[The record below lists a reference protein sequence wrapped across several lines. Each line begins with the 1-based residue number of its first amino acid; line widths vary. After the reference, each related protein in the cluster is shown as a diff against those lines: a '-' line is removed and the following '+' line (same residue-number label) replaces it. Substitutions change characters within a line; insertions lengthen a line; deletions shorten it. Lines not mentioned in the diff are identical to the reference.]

1 MLSQPKLI
9 TVQSDRPTPK
19 YHVYYDEWTG
29 EIKNVTSKLKKSEY
43 LNFVTDDNA
52 AAEIMMGILNP
63 KNFLAIETPDG
74 MSIVHKDSALKI
86 KKAEDQLS
94 KVKVVPTTI
103 DSDINIIFYLDS
115 WKLEV
120 NINQDTLYKL
130 TGRRFNKKFSKADNT
145 ENTELDLYLIKHSNP
160 LILVD
165 TIKIDPIELIN
176 NGFMI
181 FDMSHLVTK
190 VGLGDI
196 DVLTRRIFK
205 SYGLKIKQNYVTTD
219 YHTRKSHRR
228 VHADINKNTKS
239 WSTFNISPSTEGW
252 IIKSNFDDPHEQ
264 KIYKDLV
271 IFLTGNNPNELK
283 DKINIPYEKMGQK
296 QEFLVK
302 TKVDPTT
309 CKLLLGEEGRN
320 ITFKYE
326 EIEYVKPGK
335 Y

>member
-1 MLSQPKLI
+1 MLSQPNLI

-29 EIKNVTSKLKKSEY
+29 EIKNVTSKLKKSDY
-43 LNFVTDDNA
+43 LNFVTDDNT

-63 KNFLAIETPDG
+63 KNFLVMDTPDG
-74 MSIVHKDSALKI
+74 LHIVHKNSALKL

-94 KVKVVPTTI
+94 KIRVVPVTV
-103 DSDINIIFYLDS
+103 DSDINVIFYMDS

-130 TGRRFNKKFSKADNT
+130 TGKRFNNKFSKADNT
-145 ENTELDLYLIKHSNP
+145 ENTELDLYLIKHNNP
-160 LILVD
+160 LILLD

-181 FDMSHLVTK
+181 FDMLHLATK
-190 VGLGDI
+190 IGLGDI

-228 VHADINKNTKS
+228 MHIDILNTTR
-239 WSTFNISPSTEGW
+239 WCTFTVSPSTGGW
-252 IIKSNFDDPHEQ
+252 IIKSNFDDPTEQ
-264 KIYKDLV
+264 KIYKDLT
-271 IFLTGNNPNELK
+271 IFLTGNTPNELK
-283 DKINIPYEKMGQK
+283 DKIKIPYEKIGQK

-309 CKLLLGEEGRN
+309 CKLLMGEEGRN

>member
-1 MLSQPKLI
+1 MLSQPNLI
-9 TVQSDRPTPK
+9 TVASDRPTPK

-29 EIKNVTSKLKKSEY
+29 EIKNVTSKLKKSDY
-43 LNFVTDDNA
+43 LNFVTDDNT

-63 KNFLAIETPDG
+63 KNFLVMDTPDG
-74 MSIVHKDSALKI
+74 SRIVHKNSALKI

-94 KVKVVPTTI
+94 KIRVVPVTV
-103 DSDINIIFYLDS
+103 DSDINIIFYMDS

-130 TGRRFNKKFSKADNT
+130 TGKRFNTKFSKDDNT
-145 ENTELDLYLIKHSNP
+145 ENTELDLYLIKHNNP

-181 FDMSHLVTK
+181 FDMSHLATK
-190 VGLGDI
+190 IGLGDI

-228 VHADINKNTKS
+228 MHIDILDTS
-239 WSTFNISPSTEGW
+239 RWCTFTVSPSTGGW
-252 IIKSNFDDPHEQ
+252 IIKSNFDDPNEQ
-264 KIYKDLV
+264 KIYKDLT

-283 DKINIPYEKMGQK
+283 DKIKIPFEKIGQK

-309 CKLLLGEEGRN
+309 CKLLMGEEGRN

>member
-1 MLSQPKLI
+1 MLSQPNLI
-9 TVQSDRPTPK
+9 TVISDRPTPK

-29 EIKNVTSKLKKSEY
+29 EVKNVTSKFKKSEY
-43 LNFVTDDNA
+43 PNFVTDDNT
-52 AAEIMMGILNP
+52 AAEIMMGTINP
-63 KNFLAIETPDG
+63 KNFLVLDTPSG
-74 MSIVHKDSALKI
+74 THIVHRDSALKI
-86 KKAEDQLS
+86 KKAEDELS
-94 KVKVVPTTI
+94 KVKVVPVTV

-130 TGRRFNKKFSKADNT
+130 TGKRFNKKFSKSDNT
-145 ENTELDLYLIKHSNP
+145 QNTELDLYLIKHNNP

-181 FDMSHLVTK
+181 FDMSHLITK
-190 VGLGDI
+190 IGLGDI

-219 YHTRKSHRR
+219 YHTRKSHKR
-228 VHADINKNTKS
+228 VHADILDTTM
-239 WSTFNISPSTEGW
+239 WSTFTISPSTGGW

-264 KIYKDLV
+264 KIYRDLT

-283 DKINIPYEKMGQK
+283 DKIKIPYEKIGQK

-309 CKLLLGEEGRN
+309 CKLLMGEEGRN

>member
-9 TVQSDRPTPK
+9 TVISDRPTPK

-29 EIKNVTSKLKKSEY
+29 EIKNVTSKLKKSDY

-52 AAEIMMGILNP
+52 AAEIMMGVLNP
-63 KNFLAIETPDG
+63 KNFIVMDTTDG
-74 MSIVHKDSALKI
+74 SRIVHKDSALKI

-94 KVKVVPTTI
+94 KIRVVPVTV
-103 DSDINIIFYLDS
+103 DSDINVIFYMDS

-130 TGRRFNKKFSKADNT
+130 TGKRFNTKFSKSDNI
-145 ENTELDLYLIKHSNP
+145 ENTELDLYLIKHNNP

-181 FDMSHLVTK
+181 FDMSHLATK
-190 VGLGDI
+190 IGLGDI

-219 YHTRKSHRR
+219 YHTRKSHKR
-228 VHADINKNTKS
+228 VHVEINDTNR
-239 WSTFNISPSTEGW
+239 WCTFTVSPSTEGW
-252 IIKSNFDDPHEQ
+252 IIKSNFDDPAEQ
-264 KIYKDLV
+264 KIYRDLT
-271 IFLTGNNPNELK
+271 IFLTSKDPNCLQ
-283 DKINIPYEKMGQK
+283 DKIKIPLEKMGQK

-309 CKLLLGEEGRN
+309 CKLLMGEEGRN

-326 EIEYVKPGK
+326 EIEYVESGK

>member
-9 TVQSDRPTPK
+9 TVISDKPTPK

-29 EIKNVTSKLKKSEY
+29 EIKNVTSKFKKSDY
-43 LNFVTDDNA
+43 LNFVTDDNT
-52 AAEIMMGILNP
+52 AAEIMMGVLNP
-63 KNFLAIETPDG
+63 KNFIVMDTTDG
-74 MSIVHKDSALKI
+74 SRIVHKDSALKI

-94 KVKVVPTTI
+94 KIRIVPVTV
-103 DSDINIIFYLDS
+103 DSDINVIFYMDS

-130 TGRRFNKKFSKADNT
+130 TGKRFNTKFSKSDNT
-145 ENTELDLYLIKHSNP
+145 ENTELDLYLIKHNNP

-181 FDMSHLVTK
+181 FDMSHLATK
-190 VGLGDI
+190 IGLGDI

-219 YHTRKSHRR
+219 YHTRKSHKR
-228 VHADINKNTKS
+228 VHSEIHDTNR
-239 WSTFNISPSTEGW
+239 WCTFTVSPSTEGW
-252 IIKSNFDDPHEQ
+252 IIKSNFDDPAEQ
-264 KIYKDLV
+264 KIYRDLT
-271 IFLTGNNPNELK
+271 IFLTSKDPNCLQ
-283 DKINIPYEKMGQK
+283 DKIKIPLEKMGQK

-309 CKLLLGEEGRN
+309 CKLLMGEEGRN

-326 EIEYVKPGK
+326 EIEYVESGK

>member
-1 MLSQPKLI
+1 MLSQPNLI
-9 TVQSDRPTPK
+9 TVASDRPTPK

-29 EIKNVTSKLKKSEY
+29 EIKNITSKLKQSDY
-43 LNFVTDDNA
+43 LNFVTDDNT

-63 KNFLAIETPDG
+63 KNFTVMDTPDG
-74 MSIVHKDSALKI
+74 SRIVHKNSALKI

-94 KVKVVPTTI
+94 KIRVVPVTV
-103 DSDINIIFYLDS
+103 DSDINVIFYMDS

-130 TGRRFNKKFSKADNT
+130 TGKRFNTKFSKADNT
-145 ENTELDLYLIKHSNP
+145 ENTELDLYLIKHNNP

-165 TIKIDPIELIN
+165 TIRIDPIELIN

-181 FDMSHLVTK
+181 FDMSHLATK
-190 VGLGDI
+190 IGLGDI

-228 VHADINKNTKS
+228 MHIDILDTS
-239 WSTFNISPSTEGW
+239 RWCTFTVSPSTGGW
-252 IIKSNFDDPHEQ
+252 IIKSNFDDPNEQ
-264 KIYKDLV
+264 KIYKDLT

-283 DKINIPYEKMGQK
+283 DKIKIPFEKIGQK

-309 CKLLLGEEGRN
+309 CKLLMGEEGRN